1 MKVLVVGKGAREHA
15 ILKKIHE
22 QRPEVTLYATPG
34 NPGIAQIA
42 KCVPIEAMDVDG
54 LVEFA
59 MREQIDLTIVGPEG
73 PLGAGIKD
81 RFSEEGLVLFG
92 PSLLAAQI
100 EHNKEF
106 SASLMN
112 WYQIPTGWHKVFYTP
127 EKVLA
132 FARKQGYP
140 LVIKNPFPASGK
152 GAFVCFNQ
160 PQADFALGKIQ
171 EQQTGRSGDFHFFV
185 MEYLKGT
192 EVSIMAV
199 ANGTHV
205 VYLSSSEDH
214 KRLLDGDEG
223 PMTGGMGAIAP
234 SPFITPEIQAEIHEK
249 IILRT
254 LKAMEAEVRPY
265 SGVLYAGLMLTPE
278 GPKIIEF
285 NCRFGD
291 PETQAILP
299 LLEHDL
305 LDILWVAS
313 VGGLQ
318 HIKIPEPR
326 RAAACTV
333 LTAKN
338 YGYGRPETGKVI
350 IGLRHLEQ
358 ISDVNVFHAGTRLS
372 DDGYNLETA
381 DGRVVSVVGL
391 ADDLPTAII
400 RSSQAADGIYFD
412 GVHRRRDIGHKALTY
427 LKEKEGGKTS

>member
-1 MKVLVVGKGAREHA
+1 MKVLIVGHGAREHA
-15 ILKKIHE
+15 IVRKIHE
-22 QRPEVTLYATPG
+22 QNKDVILYAAPG

-42 KCVPIEAMDVDG
+42 QCVRIWAMDIDG

-59 MREQIDLTIVGPEG
+59 VREQIDFTIVGPEG
-73 PLGAGIKD
+73 PLGEGIKD
-81 RFSEEGLVLFG
+81 RFSEVGLVLFG
-92 PSLLAAQI
+92 PSHSVAQL
-100 EHNKEF
+100 ELNKEF

-127 EKVLA
+127 EKVFA
-132 FARKQGYP
+132 FAKKQGYP

-171 EQQTGRSGDFHFFV
+171 EQQKGRSGDFHFFV
-185 MEYLKGT
+185 MEYLKGV
-192 EVSIMAV
+192 EVSIMAI

-205 VYLSSSEDH
+205 VYLASSEDH
-214 KRLLDGDEG
+214 KHLLDGDEG
-223 PMTGGMGAIAP
+223 PMTGGMGAITP
-234 SPFITPEIQAEIHEK
+234 SPFITPELQLEIHEK
-249 IILRT
+249 IILPT

-278 GPKIIEF
+278 GPKVIEF

-291 PETQAILP
+291 PETQVILP
-299 LLEHDL
+299 LLDCNL
-305 LDILWVAS
+305 LDILWAAS

-318 HIKIPEPR
+318 HIDIPAPKG
-326 RAAACTV
+326 AAACTV

-358 ISDVNVFHAGTRLS
+358 QENVQVLHAGTSMRE
-372 DDGYNLETA
+372 DGYNLETA
-381 DGRVVSVVGL
+381 DGRVVSIVGL
-391 ADDLPTAII
+391 GDDLPTAII
-400 RSSQAADGIYFD
+400 RSSQAADGVYFD
-412 GVHRRRDIGHKALTY
+412 GVHRRRDIGHKALAY
-427 LKEKEGGKTS
+427 LKKEGKIS